1 MINRRRFITQTAA
14 IAAGAAALPFLD
26 ACGGG
31 SGSGGTDIGLAWW
44 GGNDRVKRTDKV
56 VDLFTSPHPKVK
68 ISSQFSAWT
77 SYWQKLNTEAAGGSL
92 PDILQMSVTYI
103 NDYTT
108 RGQLL
113 DLSQYKSTLDL
124 GDFDKQQLAQG
135 TIQGKLTGISLGA
148 NIPAMCFNSSA
159 IAATGVPLPV
169 DDATWDSYP
178 SYLSKLAKKLPSGMY
193 PLDDGSGF
201 DGGFTVW
208 GRQRMDDLFT
218 DAGKIA
224 FTENDLKDWFGYWN
238 DLRKAKLVVPGS
250 IEAAYAQIGTPDAE
264 PLVKKQ
270 AAITA
275 TWSNFISQY
284 QVLMKDKVALERF
297 PQSGSKAGDYVQ
309 ASMMFSVSSKT
320 KAAKTDVDF
329 ISFFIHNAKAAG
341 VLGVERGVPGSA
353 ATRNGLKPTLKPYD
367 AAQID
372 FYDKIG
378 PLTRARPN
386 PLPSYSGEVFDALT
400 RASQAIALGKESVS
414 GGAKMAYDEM
424 QKAAVS

>member
-1 MINRRRFITQTAA
+1 MINRRRFMTQTAA
-14 IAAGAAALPFLD
+14 VAAGAAALPFLD
-26 ACGGG
+26 ACAGGGG
-31 SGSGGTDIGLAWW
+31 SSTDLGLAWW
-44 GGNDRVKRTDKV
+44 GGSDRVKRTNKV
-56 VDLFTSPHPKVK
+56 VKLFHAPHPKVK
-68 ISSQFSAWT
+68 FSAQSSAWT

-113 DLSQYKSTLDL
+113 DLSTYKSTLDL

-135 TIQGKLTGISLGA
+135 TIGGKLTGISLGA

-159 IAATGVPLPV
+159 IAATGVPLPT

-218 DAGKIA
+218 DDGKIA
-224 FTENDLKDWFGYWN
+224 FTESDLKDWFAYW
-238 DLRKAKLVVPGS
+238 DELRKSNLLVPGK

-284 QVLMKDKVALERF
+284 QVLMTDKVALERF
-297 PQSGSKAGDYVQ
+297 PLGDKAGDYIQ
-309 ASMMFSVSSKT
+309 ASQMFSVSSKT
-320 KAAKTDVDF
+320 KAAKVDAEF
-329 ISFFIHNAKAAG
+329 ISFFIHNAKAAA

-353 ATRNGLKPTLKPYD
+353 ATRTGIKPTLKPYD
-367 AAQID
+367 GAQID
-372 FYDKIG
+372 FYNKVG

-386 PLPSYSGEVFDALT
+386 PLPAYSGDVFDALT
-400 RASQAIALGKESVS
+400 RASEAIALGKESVS
-414 GGAKMAYDEM
+414 GGSKMAYDQM